1 LLKKKQNSYDS
12 GLNASSRDFSWLD
25 RATSVYNAILC
36 VDVCLLLVSE
46 DWEWLKLKEKSVL
59 VCVANVNLFD
69 GNIKENVTERKNAYA
84 GFSLHKDTTP
94 PQPNHTVTTTHIEP
108 EK

>member
-1 LLKKKQNSYDS
+1 MSEQNNFSCKKKQNSYNS

-25 RATSVYNAILC
+25 RATCVYNVIPC
-36 VDVCLLLVSE
+36 VDVCLLRVSE

-69 GNIKENVTERKNAYA
+69 GNIHENVTER
-84 GFSLHKDTTP
+84 
-94 PQPNHTVTTTHIEP
+94 
-108 EK
+108 